1 MLPDS
6 RKQEDV
12 VQDAQSQLQRHLI
25 RALAR
30 TPRWLLHALA
40 EDGCATAE
48 GAREEVVNRILRA
61 LEPWELRPR
70 RVCPYT
76 GRVLIDADQRSLPLE
91 AVPGNGRSGG
101 DSPCNM
107 A

>member
-1 MLPDS
+1 M
-6 RKQEDV
+6 
-12 VQDAQSQLQRHLI
+12 QDAQSQLQRHLI

-48 GAREEVVNRILRA
+48 GAREEVANRILRA

-76 GRVLIDADQRSLPLE
+76 GCVIVDPDQRPLPLGSMSKNE
-91 AVPGNGRSGG
+91 RGG
-101 DSPCNM
+101 GEFPVT
-107 A
+107 